1 MTSVDWEEVKRL
13 AADFQKA
20 QLSFSL
26 QKLSERNCVEIIAKL
41 TEAKLLNIIFTNDGK
56 EYVTPQH
63 LEKEI
68 KDELYVHGGR
78 INLVELA
85 KILNVDLS
93 QVSKSVNDIEKHDK
107 SLKLILGQLIDR
119 NYMIRIAGEIN
130 DKLCQQ
136 GHINVSDLTLKY
148 DLPAEFI
155 QSLLEKELGKT
166 VFGKQ
171 DSQDL
176 KVFYT
181 EGYVARNR
189 AKVRGALSA
198 ITKPTPLSAILGQC
212 AVPERIFFSIL
223 ENLQEM
229 MQVPGVVTGKQGGNS
244 IYVPSIY
251 SKSQSEWVDN
261 FYKQNGYLEYDAL
274 SRLGISDPR
283 NFVKRHFPNENL
295 TLLDT
300 VAVGSTI
307 LDQVDANIDETLAT
321 ETFMD
326 IYPLLPS
333 VFSSSDVEIILKET
347 VKRTKRN
354 IHIYASTVIVSEAFL
369 QKLYKKLESLAEK
382 KANELVDSGKWLQSI
397 AENRLK
403 SKPTEI
409 IDTKTDRKAERRKK
423 ASSGKSGGGAQG
435 RETKTKSTKK
445 KFHQGKNNDS
455 DEENASYS
463 SVKQELTFITVVDI
477 AKELKKDSNIADI
490 DEFVDELA
498 AYLQIL
504 LNKHVM
510 QVAEQLMQKSKNTN
524 LNEIEDRLNMIA
536 VNIRVFDKGI
546 KHLEKSA
553 QSSMIKYL
561 LKTLGLDFVTEIFK
575 LACNQNVIQCPN
587 NLTTEARQKLLL
599 EFPKDIKE
607 SLGELHR
614 SVIGES
620 VEDFLNSIES
630 AMIACCLVL
639 KKYDKKKDRP
649 IIVGH
654 REALLDQ
661 INSTQD
667 PALALHLAT
676 NILFIVATQ
685 SALHMSGR
693 HVSSILTFLQT
704 HLELEAMSILT
715 KYHDLV
721 LKLLSSSDEAE
732 KAANLSLLEEGLS
745 EIKNIANEAKKYVKT
760 DKSHD

>member
-1 MTSVDWEEVKRL
+1 M
-13 AADFQKA
+13 
-20 QLSFSL
+20 
-26 QKLSERNCVEIIAKL
+26 
-41 TEAKLLNIIFTNDGK
+41 
-56 EYVTPQH
+56 
-63 LEKEI
+63 
-68 KDELYVHGGR
+68 
-78 INLVELA
+78 
-85 KILNVDLS
+85 
-93 QVSKSVNDIEKHDK
+93 
-107 SLKLILGQLIDR
+107 
-119 NYMIRIAGEIN
+119 
-130 DKLCQQ
+130 
-136 GHINVSDLTLKY
+136 
-148 DLPAEFI
+148 
-155 QSLLEKELGKT
+155 
-166 VFGKQ
+166 
-171 DSQDL
+171 
-176 KVFYT
+176 
-181 EGYVARNR
+181 
-189 AKVRGALSA
+189 
-198 ITKPTPLSAILGQC
+198 
-212 AVPERIFFSIL
+212 
-223 ENLQEM
+223 
-229 MQVPGVVTGKQGGNS
+229 
-244 IYVPSIY
+244 
-251 SKSQSEWVDN
+251 
-261 FYKQNGYLEYDAL
+261 
-274 SRLGISDPR
+274 
-283 NFVKRHFPNENL
+283 
-295 TLLDT
+295 
-300 VAVGSTI
+300 
-307 LDQVDANIDETLAT
+307 AT

-715 KYHDLV
+715 KYHGMFS
-721 LKLLSSSDEAE
+721 K
-732 KAANLSLLEEGLS
+732 
-745 EIKNIANEAKKYVKT
+745 
-760 DKSHD
+760 